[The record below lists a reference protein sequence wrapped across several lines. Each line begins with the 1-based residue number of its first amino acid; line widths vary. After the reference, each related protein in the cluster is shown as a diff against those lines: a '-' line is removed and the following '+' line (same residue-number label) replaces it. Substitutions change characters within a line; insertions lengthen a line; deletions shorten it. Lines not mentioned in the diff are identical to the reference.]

1 MTLWTRKSV
10 RGGSNPSLLPQWY
23 SSEHTSSDKT
33 AFVRFITIFVAM
45 IGFAD
50 TEHNSE

>member
-1 MTLWTRKSV
+1 MVALIPLYSLNGTLW
-10 RGGSNPSLLPQWY
+10 
-23 SSEHTSSDKT
+23 EHTLSDKT